1 MGSERD
7 ESHCFSSDSSVL
19 PSSNLILSSSFS
31 SITTRGSIEKSFFT
45 IIDPTITST
54 TEIEE
59 IVNIWMNK
67 FKENP
72 KNGTIKLFAVIINCF
87 DIDVCED
94 AFINF
99 NSVLIFARINKCF
112 ETLAKTGSLI
122 SPEKVKKSVDVQKS
136 LELFTEIFHFHS
148 NLFLENDTNKS
159 YFIFLRDILTRISQS
174 NFVGPR
180 LLATSFGL
188 KIVTGFIQSNNIEL
202 VKNDLD
208 ILLTEFLTKRWKDT
222 ICFVRE
228 KVLLE
233 LTCWINIDSIS
244 FINEFWMYIYWA
256 LGDQSTSIQ
265 TIALKIS
272 NDILSMHSNIPKV
285 KMLINKI
292 VSVLANLLL
301 STNDE
306 VVISALNLYSILP
319 SIDEEN
325 NEEDH
330 MNKVESIALELIF
343 SEKSKIARVAAKH
356 FMNQMV
362 NSQPNVFEQL
372 KVLIVILEGV
382 PSQIKLIATSFF
394 VNAIYD
400 LCPILTDFKLISQ
413 LLTLN
418 NLEDT
423 KKHNFLILFMY
434 VVKWLIT
441 GVKPEHKIAFTG
453 DQNDIIQLHI
463 NTIKKIEYTTY
474 MVVHLLNQFKEC
486 NVPTHAF
493 SLWILLQFIDFKLL
507 QNSKIISEILD
518 QGSLFYHTWNIPTI
532 LEMISKCIHIMTS
545 NLEGSDQSLCLKFI
559 KDIAEVNINILKAA
573 IENPTKNTL
582 NLQSQKNSLIKIWS
596 LAKYNLIPED
606 LKPLKYLSYYVTN
619 LNNNSPTNLIVSEF
633 ALSAFMEVFRKTILK
648 VPKQFQNNFCIEQSE
663 SIVDNTYITFLNA
676 MLITSS
682 KYELQVLNICETA
695 FLIVNDLLRI
705 RFNIDKTNYI
715 LDDDQ
720 NIKLNE
726 FIFSLCNNCEYNDDL
741 NTLRLVEVFVQLIQ
755 DGLIE
760 MNHLITLLQFVKKEL
775 IEHVLEPVF
784 NYFCKK
790 ETGDQLSDVI
800 NLYLVYMYE
809 NIISQKS
816 DFKNYTLKDLT
827 DVTTIITRILC
838 QCIDQIGR
846 RLVSTNIHRHGIQY
860 AMSDSLSNPYSEYPF
875 KQFFWILVSM
885 CDTLIP
891 YDAQRLASDFI
902 SKPATQELINSENEY
917 VLGYLYKL
925 LELCDTE
932 EC

>member
-7 ESHCFSSDSSVL
+7 ETNCSTSNNSVL
-19 PSSNLILSSSFS
+19 VSSNFALSSSLS
-31 SITTRGSIEKSFFT
+31 SIITRSSIENSFFT
-45 IIDPTITST
+45 IIDPTITNT

-59 IVNIWMNK
+59 IVNIWVKK

-72 KNGTIKLFAVIINCF
+72 RIGTIKLFAVIINCF
-87 DIDVCED
+87 DVDVCED

-99 NSVLIFARINKCF
+99 NCVQIFASINKCF

-122 SPEKVKKSVDVQKS
+122 SPEKVKRSIDVQKS
-136 LELFTEIFHFHS
+136 LELFTAIFHCHS
-148 NLFLENDTNKS
+148 YLFFENNANQS
-159 YFIFLRDILTRISQS
+159 YFIFLRDILTKISQCD
-174 NFVGPR
+174 FIGPR

-188 KIVTGFIQSNNIEL
+188 KIVTGLIQSNNVEL

-208 ILLTEFLTKRWKDT
+208 ILYTEFLIKRWKDT
-222 ICFVRE
+222 IYIVRE
-228 KVLLE
+228 QVLLE
-233 LTCWINIDSIS
+233 LIIWIHIDSIN
-244 FINEFWMYIYWA
+244 FINDFWMYIYWA
-256 LGDQSTSIQ
+256 LGDQSTSVQ

-272 NDILSMHSNIPKV
+272 NDILNMYCNIPKV
-285 KMLINKI
+285 KMLTKKI

-301 STNDE
+301 SPNDG
-306 VVISALNLYSILP
+306 VVISALNLYTILP
-319 SIDEEN
+319 SVDEEDN
-325 NEEDH
+325 

-343 SEKSKIARVAAKH
+343 SEKSKIAQVAAKH

-362 NSQPNVFEQL
+362 NSQPNVHEQL

-382 PSQIKLIATSFF
+382 PLQIKLIASSFF
-394 VNAIYD
+394 VDVIYD
-400 LCPILTDFKLISQ
+400 LCPLLTDFKLISQ
-413 LLTLN
+413 LLSLD

-423 KKHNFLILFMY
+423 KKHNLLILLMY

-441 GVKPEHKIAFTG
+441 GVKPEQKIAFMG

-463 NTIKKIEYTTY
+463 NTVGKIEYTTH
-474 MVVHLLNQFKEC
+474 MVIHLINQFKEC
-486 NVPTHAF
+486 NIPTHAF

-507 QNSKIISEILD
+507 QDSKIISDILD
-518 QGSLFYHTWNIPTI
+518 QGSLFYHTWNIPTV
-532 LEMISKCIHIMTS
+532 LEMISKCLHIMTS
-545 NLEGSDQSLCLKFI
+545 NLEGSNQSLCLKFI
-559 KDIAEVNINILKAA
+559 KDIAQENINILKAE
-573 IENPTKNTL
+573 IENPTKNTSNIL
-582 NLQSQKNSLIKIWS
+582 SQKNALIKVWS
-596 LAKYNLIPED
+596 LAKYNFIPED
-606 LKPLKYLSYYVTN
+606 LEPLKYLSYYVTN

-633 ALSAFMEVFRKTILK
+633 ALSAFMEVFRKRILN
-648 VPKQFQNNFCIEQSE
+648 VPTNFQNNVYFEQSE
-663 SIVDNTYITFLNA
+663 NIVENTYITFLNA

-682 KYELQVLNICETA
+682 KYDPQMINICETA
-695 FLIVNDLLRI
+695 FLIVDDLLRI
-705 RFNIDKTNYI
+705 RFNIDNTNYL

-741 NTLRLVEVFVQLIQ
+741 NILRLVEIFIQLIQ

-760 MNHLITLLQFVKKEL
+760 INHLITLLQFVKKEL
-775 IEHVLEPVF
+775 IEHALGPVF

-827 DVTTIITRILC
+827 DVATIITRILC
-838 QCIDQIGR
+838 QCTDQIGK

-860 AMSDSLSNPYSEYPF
+860 AMNDSLSNPYSEYPF

-902 SKPATQELINSENEY
+902 SKPATQELINADNEY

-925 LELCDTE
+925 LELYDTQKS
-932 EC
+932 